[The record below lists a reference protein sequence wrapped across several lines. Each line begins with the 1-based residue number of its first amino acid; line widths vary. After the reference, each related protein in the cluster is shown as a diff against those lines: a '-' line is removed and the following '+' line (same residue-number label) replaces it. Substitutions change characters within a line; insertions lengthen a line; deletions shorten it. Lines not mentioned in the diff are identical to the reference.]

1 MKRLFITLAILGICF
16 TTHAQT
22 YSGRVTDSKGA
33 PLEFVSVVL
42 RSAKNAP
49 VAFVQTNEKGQFSI
63 SVPSGKNAE
72 RISFNILGYGDRSIP
87 VTEFDGKQ
95 PVILSETEYSLKE
108 VKVKPDK
115 IRQTG
120 DTITYNVLAFKQ
132 KQDRSIADVI
142 AKMPGLEVKQN
153 GQISFQGK
161 PVSKVYIEGMD
172 LLGGKYSLASGNI
185 SADKVKNV
193 QVLQNHQ
200 SVKALKNIRFS
211 EQAALNIVLR
221 DDAKNVWQWVA
232 DIAMGSSLQDKAAWL
247 RDARAITMFFAR
259 KMQSITM
266 YKTNNTG
273 RDIEHEIA
281 DLTRKSTTLPME
293 NALIAN
299 INLPAPSLKQNRY
312 MRNDTHLFATNW
324 LLKTSKNN
332 DLRLQIH
339 GLIDKTNQERT
350 SQTIYIDVADSAMT
364 EVQEAISKRNEW
376 KLEASYKVNHD
387 KVYLKNNLQAYI
399 DFNSSHGTSFLNGRN
414 IIRNISPRRR
424 YIANDLEY
432 IQTMKND
439 KTFSLNSQLLYSH
452 LPGRLLLYNSEREKL
467 DINSFQWNANLSFRH
482 KIAGFYMTY
491 RFGADLAQRELLV
504 ENPKAIRKE
513 RYGEKKIHF
522 MPSMSYK
529 TNALSF
535 SASVKTSLMLRE
547 INGRKKNNITLEPGV
562 YLDYKLTGNTNTTLT
577 YGCSLAPNA
586 LSLISESPIYTNY
599 ISIVQGN
606 GQLTNMLVQTV
617 RNSWNYRNAVRG
629 FFASLT
635 AAMNL
640 LNNVTLF
647 ESSWDDGFY
656 SRRATNKLSNNNS
669 WNVSGRM
676 GKSIGWGKMSLSVN
690 GLYRASN
697 YKLLI
702 GRQVHAARLQTVA
715 LGTEISYHPTDILSF
730 EEISSMN
737 QNKQQVFNTVSVEK
751 LRYFNHKLSIF
762 LMPGKWQIEWVN
774 ELYHGNDKS
783 IGTSLFS
790 DLSISYRQKTY
801 ELSLLFT
808 NIFGTKE
815 FQKRILSDHSQTYFV
830 NPLRPRELM
839 LKASFSL

>member
-1 MKRLFITLAILGICF
+1 M
-16 TTHAQT
+16 
-22 YSGRVTDSKGA
+22 
-33 PLEFVSVVL
+33 
-42 RSAKNAP
+42 
-49 VAFVQTNEKGQFSI
+49 
-63 SVPSGKNAE
+63 
-72 RISFNILGYGDRSIP
+72 
-87 VTEFDGKQ
+87 
-95 PVILSETEYSLKE
+95 
-108 VKVKPDK
+108 KPDK

-161 PVSKVYIEGMD
+161 PVSNVYIEGMD
-172 LLGGKYSLASGNI
+172 LLDGKYSLASENI

-350 SQTIYIDVADSAMT
+350 SQTIYIDAADSAMT

-376 KLEASYKVNHD
+376 KLEASYKVNND

-414 IIRNISPRRR
+414 IIRNSSPRRR

-452 LPGRLLLYNSEREKL
+452 LPGRLLLYNSER
-467 DINSFQWNANLSFRH
+467 
-482 KIAGFYMTY
+482 
-491 RFGADLAQRELLV
+491 
-504 ENPKAIRKE
+504 
-513 RYGEKKIHF
+513 
-522 MPSMSYK
+522 
-529 TNALSF
+529 
-535 SASVKTSLMLRE
+535 
-547 INGRKKNNITLEPGV
+547 
-562 YLDYKLTGNTNTTLT
+562 
-577 YGCSLAPNA
+577 
-586 LSLISESPIYTNY
+586 
-599 ISIVQGN
+599 
-606 GQLTNMLVQTV
+606 
-617 RNSWNYRNAVRG
+617 
-629 FFASLT
+629 
-635 AAMNL
+635 
-640 LNNVTLF
+640 
-647 ESSWDDGFY
+647 
-656 SRRATNKLSNNNS
+656 
-669 WNVSGRM
+669 
-676 GKSIGWGKMSLSVN
+676 
-690 GLYRASN
+690 
-697 YKLLI
+697 
-702 GRQVHAARLQTVA
+702 
-715 LGTEISYHPTDILSF
+715 
-730 EEISSMN
+730 
-737 QNKQQVFNTVSVEK
+737 
-751 LRYFNHKLSIF
+751 
-762 LMPGKWQIEWVN
+762 
-774 ELYHGNDKS
+774 
-783 IGTSLFS
+783 
-790 DLSISYRQKTY
+790 
-801 ELSLLFT
+801 
-808 NIFGTKE
+808 
-815 FQKRILSDHSQTYFV
+815 
-830 NPLRPRELM
+830 
-839 LKASFSL
+839 